1 MVELDMG
8 DITRAYVGY
17 GVIKSIDTARRD
29 FCGVAFFASWPA
41 GIICVRRALLYVG
54 PDDQI
59 SVSQKIH

>member
-8 DITRAYVGY
+8 DITRACVGY
-17 GVIKSIDTARRD
+17 GVIKSVDTARRD
-29 FCGVAFFASWPA
+29 FCGVAFFCFLASGNYMCSESA
-41 GIICVRRALLYVG
+41 TIG